1 MGEDAKAAAQD
12 IFSPKRS
19 WKRQR
24 YRLTAQDE
32 CLQLLPG
39 VALTSPPTPRAR
51 WTLQGPRTNS
61 QGHRLPG
68 SGSVSFAPRPDVCAQ
83 TKDFPGHGPL
93 SGKPAEQQVHVSK
106 TPLSPVPTSFPR
118 HGTPSPHG
126 LPLARRNG
134 PSPTRSRATI
144 LVRLDTGGKE
154 GLQYQPGDHIG
165 ICPPNR
171 PGLVEALLSR
181 VEDLPPPGDTL
192 AVEQLEKGSP
202 GEGARSGRPGGSLLR
217 PHRPRVPWVQ
227 DLAEGCRI
235 HSRCL
240 CHRVRFPSGNL
251 SPHSPKRLSPPSGSS
266 QRLPQQPGLPCGWRG
281 VRLLPHQCPGLK

>member
-1 MGEDAKAAAQD
+1 MSQSSVSLGWRLPLPGPSAPTAPGMGGGNWGPNRPSSASHMRPPELLGPHHLAPQASCETFCVGEDAKAAAQD

-202 GEGARSGRPGGSLLR
+202 GEGA
-217 PHRPRVPWVQ
+217 
-227 DLAEGCRI
+227 
-235 HSRCL
+235 
-240 CHRVRFPSGNL
+240 
-251 SPHSPKRLSPPSGSS
+251 
-266 QRLPQQPGLPCGWRG
+266 
-281 VRLLPHQCPGLK
+281 